1 VERVEAEA
9 VFEQGRDA
17 VVSVLLALC
26 EQNERLGAQVEKL
39 TARVAA
45 QDARIAGLER
55 QLGRSS
61 RNSSQPP
68 SADPPG
74 QRRASRGRSRDKDSS
89 GRSQGAQS
97 GHEGHGREL
106 LPASAVDEVLE
117 HWPAC
122 CGCGRGFAQGE
133 LVPAG
138 EPQRHQVEELPVI
151 STVVVEHRAQRV
163 RCPGCDAITRAEL
176 PPQVAGSAFGP
187 RFEAAVA
194 VLSARNRVSRRDVV
208 ELVEEL
214 FGARISAGTVDAILT
229 RTANALEDPYEQL
242 LACVRSS
249 DSLNM
254 DETGWRLKGTQR
266 ALWGMFTSRHA
277 LFHVAC
283 SRHEDHAKELLAGHE
298 GIVTSDRWW
307 GYNHL
312 PLERRQICWSHL
324 RRDFKAHAEGLGAE
338 KQFGQAG
345 LALCERVFWAW
356 EVFQNTHD
364 RAELRHTID
373 ALASEYEPIITG
385 YATKSTR
392 NKYCRGMA
400 KNLVKAWPALWT
412 FAMREEIEPTNNHA
426 ERSLRSAV
434 IYRKLS
440 LGSQS
445 EDGEKRIQRLLSA
458 SITCRLQHRS
468 LFHYLSELLATHA
481 RGDPLPSLA

>member
-1 VERVEAEA
+1 VERAEVEAVYER
-9 VFEQGRDA
+9 GRDA

-26 EQNERLGAQVEKL
+26 EQNERLGAQVEQL
-39 TARVAA
+39 AARVAA
-45 QDARIAGLER
+45 QDERIASLER

-74 QRRASRGRSRDKDSS
+74 KRGASRGRSRGKDPS

-97 GHEGHGREL
+97 GYEGHGREL
-106 LPASAVDEVLE
+106 LPASAVDEVVE
-117 HWPAC
+117 HWPQR
-122 CGCGRGFAQGE
+122 CGCGRRFAPEE
-133 LVPAG
+133 LEPAG
-138 EPQRHQVEELPVI
+138 GPQRHQVEELPVI

-163 RCPGCDAITRAEL
+163 RCPGCGEITRAEL
-176 PPQVAGSAFGP
+176 PAQVASSAFGP

-194 VLSARNRVSRRDVV
+194 VLSARDRVSRRDVV

-214 FGARISAGTVDAILT
+214 FGARVCAGTVEAILT
-229 RTANALEDPYEQL
+229 RTARALKDPYEQL
-242 LACVRSS
+242 LACVRASES
-249 DSLNM
+249 VNM
-254 DETGWRLKGTQR
+254 DETGWRLKGAQR
-266 ALWGMFTSRHA
+266 TLWGMFTSRHA
-277 LFHVAC
+277 LFHVAAD
-283 SRHEDHAKELLAGHE
+283 RHEERAKELLAGHE

-324 RRDFKAHAEGLGAE
+324 KRDFKAHSEGLAAE
-338 KQFGQAG
+338 KQFGLAG
-345 LALCERVFWAW
+345 LALCERVFWVW
-356 EVFQNTHD
+356 EVFQNTDD
-364 RAELRHTID
+364 RGELQRTID
-373 ALASEYEPIITG
+373 ALASEYQPIIAR

-400 KNLVKAWPALWT
+400 RNLIKAWSALWT
-412 FAMREEIEPTNNHA
+412 FATHEGVEPTNNHA
-426 ERSLRSAV
+426 ERSLRGAV

-445 EDGEKRIQRLLSA
+445 ENSEKHIQRLLSA

-468 LFHYLSELLATHA
+468 LFEYLSELLTAHT
-481 RGDPLPSLA
+481 RGEPLPSLA

>member
-1 VERVEAEA
+1 MERAQAEA
-9 VFEQGRDA
+9 VYEQGRDA
-17 VVSVLLALC
+17 VVSVLLALS
-26 EQNERLGAQVEKL
+26 EQNERLCARVEEL

-45 QDARIAGLER
+45 QNERIAGLER

-74 QRRASRGRSRDKDSS
+74 KRKASRGSRTGRDSS

-106 LPASAVDEVLE
+106 LPATAVEEVVE
-117 HWPAC
+117 YWPKRCC
-122 CGCGRGFAQGE
+122 CGREFAPRE
-133 LVPAG
+133 LVAAG

-163 RCPGCDAITRAEL
+163 RCPGCGQRTRAEL
-176 PPQVAGSAFGP
+176 PAEVAGSVFGP

-214 FGARISAGTVDAILT
+214 FGARICAGTVDAILT

-242 LACVRSS
+242 LADVRSS
-249 DSLNM
+249 ESLNM
-254 DETGWRLKGTQR
+254 DETGWRLKGAQR

-277 LFHVAC
+277 LFYVAC
-283 SRHEDHAKELLAGHE
+283 SRHEDHAKELLAGHH
-298 GIVTSDRWW
+298 GIVISDRWW

-324 RRDFKAHAEGLGAE
+324 RRDFKAHAEGLAAE
-338 KQFGQAG
+338 KQFGEHG

-356 EVFQNTHD
+356 EVFQNTHG
-364 RAELRHTID
+364 RAELRRTID
-373 ALASEYEPIITG
+373 ALASEYEPIIAG
-385 YATKSTR
+385 YTTKSTR
-392 NKYCRGMA
+392 NKYCRGIA
-400 KNLVKAWPALWT
+400 KNLLKAWPALWT
-412 FAMREEIEPTNNHA
+412 FATREGVEPTNNHA
-426 ERSLRSAV
+426 ERSLRGAV

-445 EDGEKRIQRLLSA
+445 HDGEKRTQRLLSA

-468 LFHYLSELLATHA
+468 LFQYLTELLAAHA
-481 RGDPLPSLA
+481 RGDPAPNLA